1 MKRRSFLQVGGY
13 ASILPFTHNNH
24 NNLFRSIWAD
34 YKMVPLRNDVGIF
47 LEKGGTIGWL
57 LSNSANIVIDSQFPE
72 QAGHLIEEIKKKTSK
87 KLDLLINTH
96 HHGDHTAGNIAFK
109 GMVDKV
115 VAHENAKA
123 NQERVAVERGTED
136 KQLYADKTFAQTWG
150 GSFGPEIIS
159 MSYHG
164 AAHTDGDIITHFENS
179 NVVHMGDLVFNRR
192 FPYIDKGAGASIKNW
207 INVLA
212 KTEDMFDEDTLFI
225 FGHAADGYEVTGTK
239 EDIVAFKDYLSRL
252 LDYMRKMIANGKSK
266 EEITEVTKSIPGA
279 DEWTSGGIN
288 RSIDAAWEEL
298 HEEKE

>member
-1 MKRRSFLQVGGY
+1 MKRRNFLQATGY
-13 ASILPFTHNNH
+13 ATILPFTQNKHGNI
-24 NNLFRSIWAD
+24 FRTLWAD

-47 LEKGGTIGWL
+47 LERGGTIGWL

-72 QAGHLIEEIKKKTSK
+72 QADHLIEEIKKKTDR

-109 GMVDKV
+109 GIVDKI

-123 NQERVAVERGTED
+123 NQERVAVERGNQD
-136 KQLYADKTFAQTWG
+136 QQLYADKTFTQTWG

-164 AAHTDGDIITHFENS
+164 AAHTDGDIITHFENA
-179 NVVHMGDLVFNRR
+179 NIVHMGDLVFNRR
-192 FPYIDKGAGASIKNW
+192 FPYIDKGAGASIENW
-207 INVLA
+207 INVLT
-212 KTEDMFDEDTLFI
+212 KTADMFDDDTLYI
-225 FGHAADGYEVTGTK
+225 FGHAADNYEVTGSQK
-239 EDIVAFKDYLSRL
+239 DIAAFRDYLARL
-252 LDYMRKMIANGKSK
+252 LDYMRKMIADGKTK
-266 EEITEVTKSIPGA
+266 EDITEGTKSIPGA
-279 DEWTSGGIN
+279 DEWTGDGVN